1 MRKGKA
7 VESSED
13 LSAMINIA
21 SLRSILASPAINIA
35 GLASKVGISRR
46 FMIAIRDGER
56 NLTPKMAKRIS
67 IAVKEVHE
75 LTAI

>member
-1 MRKGKA
+1 MTLTK
-7 VESSED
+7 
-13 LSAMINIA
+13 LQ
-21 SLRSILASPAINIA
+21 SILASPAINIA
-35 GLASKVGISRR
+35 GLASRVGISRR

>member
-1 MRKGKA
+1 MN
-7 VESSED
+7 
-13 LSAMINIA
+13 INK
-21 SLRSILASPAINIA
+21 LQSILASPAINIA

-56 NLTPKMAKRIS
+56 NLTPKMAERIS
-67 IAVKEVHE
+67 AEVKNIHD

>member
-35 GLASKVGISRR
+35 GLASRVGISRR